1 MTCFR
6 RLIHGRPATKL
17 LVSAP
22 NSSRLAPILRHET
35 IFSGEFSIFDFQYQY
50 EGNDDNNND
59 NKKYTNILH
68 LNAAHGYDS
77 MVSTAARELMDRLK
91 IPFRLKEVDLWKQ
104 LPHYDCDYA
113 ASKLRI
119 LQGRGTAEDITKF
132 EPVQLMAREINVVDV
147 LVVSTPMW
155 NYSVPYV
162 LKQYIDIV
170 IQPGINFKERRGEP
184 PKAVRPARP
193 LMLITSAGGHGSPD
207 RDYLGPYLKLI
218 FGLVGFDKFH
228 HVNMCGLSQATSR
241 EEIFAQKAGEIREMA
256 AHLEKYSKETAD
268 SVERNF

>member
-1 MTCFR
+1 MTCFC
-6 RLIHGRPATKL
+6 RLILGRPTTTL
-17 LVSAP
+17 LLSAP

-35 IFSGEFSIFDFQYQY
+35 IFAGEFSIFDFQYQY
-50 EGNDDNNND
+50 EGPQGNDNND

-104 LPHYDCDYA
+104 LTNYDCDYA
-113 ASKLRI
+113 AAKLRI
-119 LQGRGTAEDITKF
+119 LQGRGTAEDIMKV
-132 EPVQLMAREINVVDV
+132 EPVLLMAREINVVDV

-155 NYSVPYV
+155 NYSLPYV

-184 PKAVRPARP
+184 PKAVRPDRP

-207 RDYLGPYLKLI
+207 RDFLAPYLKLI
-218 FGLVGFDKFH
+218 FSLVGFDKFH
-228 HVNMCGLSQATSR
+228 HVNMCGLSQATR
-241 EEIFAQKAGEIREMA
+241 EEIFAQKTGEIREMA
-256 AHLEKYSKETAD
+256 AQLEKYSKEATD
-268 SVERNF
+268 SDARNF